1 MGFLPRLTRGKSSR
15 GVFDLSRSIPLKDLI
30 PALNPLQKAFFDKL
44 DGELEKVETFYVER
58 EKDMHT
64 R

>member
-1 MGFLPRLTRGKSSR
+1 M
-15 GVFDLSRSIPLKDLI
+15 KDLI

-58 EKDMHT
+58 EKDMHA